1 MAHSLNKA
9 FIQAYRKSEASWTA
23 ESVEE
28 ETLNTSSAKE
38 NATEA
43 EPAATPAPI
52 EVPAGQPVAQEHA
65 TAASPAPATLDT
77 GDSAPPQPIAQPQ
90 TVIAEPTSTPGEAT
104 EEVDSPVA
112 TTADDFDFMVRVD
125 TASMEIPQPHFM
137 RPRGT
142 KQLVDVS
149 AMTPDQPSK
158 VQAEKAAPTVR
169 DTIAQ
174 QMLASAEPLDSSQVF
189 LVEPFWGSLPNVTDE
204 QSTNTP
210 APENSASKTSTEVQS
225 ITAPEVQP
233 KAAAQLPD
241 SDGISV
247 PATSDEQAEISQ
259 THHDEIGDTPIP
271 DVDMPDAT
279 NAEDSPTDFVSA
291 RDDSLGDFEDTRSDR
306 EELVAGDTNS
316 FEPVELEAPAAPA
329 LSADE
334 VRNLVEEYADRM
346 SEKGEIFRLDAPS
359 YQESA
364 VGAEAEESEEPSS
377 IVQQPP
383 EVSGEDQASR
393 RAAAYEAEEEL
404 RRVETQR
411 FNPAWEVDEFHW
423 PAVCNELTQMAES
436 GLEQVAANLVR
447 ASEEGLHIMAVT
459 SPQAGEG
466 RTTVACCLAKL
477 AGANGLR
484 VAFVDGDV
492 ENPSLSS
499 QTNLDIDFDWRT
511 AIINQMP
518 LEEVAIHSVEDEVT
532 LVPLV
537 QPVHETEIASDDNRI
552 AYMLQELSDYFD
564 LVIVDMGHMESA
576 KSLVSGLGQQGI
588 INAVVTVVD
597 NRISSRERIE
607 SCLRR
612 IRRSGISSVGLVE
625 NFAA

>member
-1 MAHSLNKA
+1 E
-9 FIQAYRKSEASWTA
+9 IPTA
-23 ESVEE
+23 
-28 ETLNTSSAKE
+28 
-38 NATEA
+38 A
-43 EPAATPAPI
+43 EPAAAPLPSS
-52 EVPAGQPVAQEHA
+52 VPAIPPVAPEHA
-65 TAASPAPATLDT
+65 IAAKPAPAAVDT
-77 GDSAPPQPIAQPQ
+77 DESERPQVVEQAE
-90 TVIAEPTSTPGEAT
+90 TVIADQSSAPSEAPADL
-104 EEVDSPVA
+104 DSPVA
-112 TTADDFDFMVRVD
+112 ATADDFDFMVRVD

-142 KQLVDVS
+142 KQLVEVS
-149 AMTPDQPSK
+149 AATPDQPIEAK
-158 VQAEKAAPTVR
+158 AEKATPTVR

-174 QMLASAEPLDSSQVF
+174 QMQASASSADSLDSSQVF
-189 LVEPFWGSLPNVTDE
+189 LVEPFWGSLPNVAAEQATDSPTPE
-204 QSTNTP
+204 NAAGTPTEIQST
-210 APENSASKTSTEVQS
+210 ATS
-225 ITAPEVQP
+225 EVQP
-233 KAAAQLPD
+233 MAAAPQPEPEH
-241 SDGISV
+241 ISET
-247 PATSDEQAEISQ
+247 ATSDEQTEINQ
-259 THHDEIGDTPIP
+259 IHHDEIGDAPAP
-271 DVDMPDAT
+271 AV
-279 NAEDSPTDFVSA
+279 DSPDTTSA
-291 RDDSLGDFEDTRSDR
+291 QTPQADILAAHDEGLGDLEDTGAGP
-306 EELVAGDTNS
+306 EEMAPGNADS
-316 FEPVELEAPAAPA
+316 FEPMELEAPAAPA

-334 VRNLVEEYADRM
+334 VRNLVEDYADRM

-359 YQESA
+359 YQEPA
-364 VGAEAEESEEPSS
+364 IGGEAEESEELSS
-377 IVQQPP
+377 IVQHPSAI
-383 EVSGEDQASR
+383 SGDDHASR
-393 RAAAYEAEEEL
+393 REAAYEAEEEL
-404 RRVETQR
+404 RRVQTQR

-423 PAVCNELTQMAES
+423 PAVCNELTQMSES

-447 ASEEGLHIMAVT
+447 ASEEGLHVMAVT

>member
-9 FIQAYRKSEASWTA
+9 FIQAYGKAEASGTA
-23 ESVEE
+23 ASVAE
-28 ETLNTSSAKE
+28 ETLNTPST
-38 NATEA
+38 NDPPTATE
-43 EPAATPAPI
+43 
-52 EVPAGQPVAQEHA
+52 
-65 TAASPAPATLDT
+65 
-77 GDSAPPQPIAQPQ
+77 
-90 TVIAEPTSTPGEAT
+90 
-104 EEVDSPVA
+104 PVA
-112 TTADDFDFMVRVD
+112 TPSPSEASPVPAVAPEHAVSTSLALGAVDTVDSNPSQAVEQAESIITEQTSLPSEALADLDSSVATTGDGFDFMIRVD
-125 TASMEIPQPHFM
+125 TASMEIPQPRLI
-137 RPRGT
+137 RPCVI
-142 KQLVDVS
+142 KQLAEVS
-149 AMTPDQPSK
+149 VSTPDQTIEAK
-158 VQAEKAAPTVR
+158 AGKAASTIR

-174 QMLASAEPLDSSQVF
+174 QMQASASTADFFDSSQVF
-189 LVEPFWGSLPNVTDE
+189 LVEPFWEKSPNVASEQATNSTTLE
-204 QSTNTP
+204 IQSTAEPEGHPTAATSRPEPEHISETATSNEQIEVNRIRQDEMGDTP
-210 APENSASKTSTEVQS
+210 APAAHIPDTTGVQS
-225 ITAPEVQP
+225 
-233 KAAAQLPD
+233 
-241 SDGISV
+241 S
-247 PATSDEQAEISQ
+247 QAEIVAAY
-259 THHDEIGDTPIP
+259 DG
-271 DVDMPDAT
+271 
-279 NAEDSPTDFVSA
+279 
-291 RDDSLGDFEDTRSDR
+291 SLDDFEDTGADP
-306 EELVAGDTNS
+306 EDIAPGNANS
-316 FEPVELEAPAAPA
+316 FEPMQLEAPAAPA
-329 LSADE
+329 LFADE
-334 VRNLVEEYADRM
+334 VRNLVEDYADRM

-359 YQESA
+359 YQEPA
-364 VGAEAEESEEPSS
+364 IQDEAEESEELSS
-377 IVQQPP
+377 IVQHPP
-383 EVSGEDQASR
+383 TIAGDAQASR
-393 RAAAYEAEEEL
+393 HEAAYEAEKEL
-404 RRVETQR
+404 RRLQTQR

-423 PAVCNELTQMAES
+423 PAVCNELTQMTES

-447 ASEEGLHIMAVT
+447 ASEEGLHVMAVT

-484 VAFVDGDV
+484 VAIVDGDV

-511 AIINQMP
+511 AIVNQTP
-518 LEEVAIHSVEDEVT
+518 VEEVAIHSVEDEVT

-597 NRISSRERIE
+597 NRISSRARIE

>member
-1 MAHSLNKA
+1 M
-9 FIQAYRKSEASWTA
+9 
-23 ESVEE
+23 
-28 ETLNTSSAKE
+28 
-38 NATEA
+38 
-43 EPAATPAPI
+43 
-52 EVPAGQPVAQEHA
+52 
-65 TAASPAPATLDT
+65 
-77 GDSAPPQPIAQPQ
+77 
-90 TVIAEPTSTPGEAT
+90 
-104 EEVDSPVA
+104 
-112 TTADDFDFMVRVD
+112 
-125 TASMEIPQPHFM
+125 
-137 RPRGT
+137 
-142 KQLVDVS
+142 
-149 AMTPDQPSK
+149 
-158 VQAEKAAPTVR
+158 
-169 DTIAQ
+169 
-174 QMLASAEPLDSSQVF
+174 
-189 LVEPFWGSLPNVTDE
+189 
-204 QSTNTP
+204 
-210 APENSASKTSTEVQS
+210 
-225 ITAPEVQP
+225 
-233 KAAAQLPD
+233 
-241 SDGISV
+241 
-247 PATSDEQAEISQ
+247 
-259 THHDEIGDTPIP
+259 
-271 DVDMPDAT
+271 
-279 NAEDSPTDFVSA
+279 
-291 RDDSLGDFEDTRSDR
+291 
-306 EELVAGDTNS
+306 
-316 FEPVELEAPAAPA
+316 EAPAAPA

-334 VRNLVEEYADRM
+334 VRNLVEDYADRM

-359 YQESA
+359 YQEPA
-364 VGAEAEESEEPSS
+364 IGDEVEESEELSS
-377 IVQQPP
+377 IVQHPSAI
-383 EVSGEDQASR
+383 SGNDQASR
-393 RAAAYEAEEEL
+393 REAAYEAEEEL
-404 RRVETQR
+404 RRVQTQR

-423 PAVCNELTQMAES
+423 PAVCNELTQMTES

-447 ASEEGLHIMAVT
+447 ASEEGLHVMAVT

-537 QPVHETEIASDDNRI
+537 QPVHETEIASDDSRI